1 MKYEAM
7 VRDLQRRG
15 LIDEHRRLTDA
26 GNAYC
31 EVLMAANAAQARSVN
46 TAQRDLLCSRGYEQ
60 YPDH

>member
-1 MKYEAM
+1 MKHADM

-31 EVLMAANAAQARSVN
+31 EALMAHNAAQARAVN
-46 TAQRDLLCSRGYEQ
+46 TAQRDLLCSRGYGN
-60 YPDH
+60 D